1 MQKNRE
7 YVNTQHAQPINSEN
21 RRCRINYFLIPLIG
35 MLAFFLKGV
44 TGTGTTTVIVALC
57 SLIIEPKLTIVLASF
72 INVFGGLSM
81 VRIDPIPLAPRYWM
95 PIAALMVT
103 GSVLGAVALKHI
115 PNQQFQLILGAAFL
129 LTALWF
135 LFRVPPPRDSP
146 HPPACAKAMD
156 LGVGTL
162 AGFCGGFIGINAPPL
177 ILYFSRYLDKRYL
190 RRLLVLIF
198 IPAAVAQT
206 ATFIINGLFD
216 KRIFIWGM
224 LMFPSML
231 AGIYLGNHT
240 FHRISENWFRRALGV
255 LLVVVSVR
263 LIVKGTL

>member
-1 MQKNRE
+1 
-7 YVNTQHAQPINSEN
+7 
-21 RRCRINYFLIPLIG
+21 

-44 TGTGTTTVIVALC
+44 TGTGTTTVIVAIC

-72 INVFGGLSM
+72 INIFGGLSM
-81 VRIDPIPLAPRYWM
+81 VRIDRVPLAPRYWM
-95 PIAALMVT
+95 PIAVLMVV
-103 GSVLGAVALKHI
+103 GSVLGAIALKHV
-115 PNQQFQLILGAAFL
+115 PNQQFQLILGVVFL

-135 LFRVPPPRDSP
+135 LFRVPQPRDKP
-146 HPPACAKAMD
+146 HPPASANSMD

-198 IPAAVAQT
+198 IPAAMAQT

-216 KRIFIWGM
+216 KRILIWGILM
-224 LMFPSML
+224 LPSML

-255 LLVVVSVR
+255 ILVVVSAR
-263 LIVKGTL
+263 LIFRGML